1 MLTLLAVKLESNS
14 NENFRFLTPKPV
26 QKILTIE
33 FSEQNIGDCKEKK
46 TEVNGE
52 VT

>member
-1 MLTLLAVKLESNS
+1 MPTLFAVKLESNS

-26 QKILTIE
+26 QKFYQLNFLNRIL
-33 FSEQNIGDCKEKK
+33 EKK

-52 VT
+52 MT